1 MNAPLAQTQVSTN
14 IHLRRQLGNY
24 SRSKLK
30 KYLIFAT
37 RSCTLEDLKKIYG
50 LYKSIVSYFNKKK
63 LAGQLT
69 VTINFAFS
77 FTEICWIHSFF
88 AYVASEATFM
98 PSFTGSPH
106 QFSNEHLKMKWTVLE
121 FCNFLYKKRKRFF
134 LSSWEQHYDKFHIHI
149 WCTDSN
155 SKGQIISE

>member
-1 MNAPLAQTQVSTN
+1 MNAPLAQTQVRTN
-14 IHLRRQLGNY
+14 IHLRKQLGNY

-30 KYLIFAT
+30 KNIWSLPLVLALFHI
-37 RSCTLEDLKKIYG
+37 
-50 LYKSIVSYFNKKK
+50 SIKK

-69 VTINFAFS
+69 FTINFAFS
-77 FTEICWIHSFF
+77 FTQICWIHSFF

-106 QFSNEHLKMKWTVLE
+106 QFSNEHLKMKCTVLE

-149 WCTDSN
+149 WCTYSN
-155 SKGQIISE
+155 ITISSKGQIISE